1 MRMHARAHAH
11 THRSASVDYLVHISY
26 SYERAE
32 FAAKHEIVTQVR
44 NMQHPAQLAAAPVAA
59 CTMQHVV

>member
-1 MRMHARAHAH
+1 MHARAHAH

-32 FAAKHEIVTQVR
+32 FAAKHEIVTQVQQRAASTEHSLQPLPMLHAPR
-44 NMQHPAQLAAAPVAA
+44 N
-59 CTMQHVV
+59 T